1 MCFFFFSF
9 VLIFFAQK
17 HSSMS
22 TLKILIWKASSLFWT
37 LSYNCKNIF
46 QCTMHYSTHTRP
58 FTSKWNALLH
68 VVDVRPAF
76 FFLVGNIS
84 YLNRNN
90 WYKNRLVH
98 FNWSPY
104 SLFPFQTVDE
114 KSMWTL
120 WIYISLC
127 IKWLNMWYDLQQS
140 LLKQQQQKRYVVMSL
155 WGNCENNENVC
166 DYILRQHKPPSN
178 IPLCSINIQYNNVL
192 CNLSILFVYWCD
204 IVEDQITLWPI
215 YAEEVFTYFFFYK
228 TVLYDWLGAIT

>member
-37 LSYNCKNIF
+37 LSYNCKNTF

-120 WIYISLC
+120 WIYVSLC

-155 WGNCENNENVC
+155 WG
-166 DYILRQHKPPSN
+166 
-178 IPLCSINIQYNNVL
+178 
-192 CNLSILFVYWCD
+192 
-204 IVEDQITLWPI
+204 TLWKQWKSMRLHPST
-215 YAEEVFTYFFFYK
+215 A
-228 TVLYDWLGAIT
+228 